1 MHASTPPSAPVLPRE
16 SYMTLG
22 EASSE
27 DIVTEL
33 SRPYAH
39 DHEDLTSFEQLY
51 FTNHHAEE
59 E

>member
-1 MHASTPPSAPVLPRE
+1 MHASTPPSAPVLLRE
-16 SYMTLG
+16 SYMALS

-27 DIVTEL
+27 DIAAEIY
-33 SRPYAH
+33 RPYAH
-39 DHEDLTSFEQLY
+39 DHEDLASFEQLY